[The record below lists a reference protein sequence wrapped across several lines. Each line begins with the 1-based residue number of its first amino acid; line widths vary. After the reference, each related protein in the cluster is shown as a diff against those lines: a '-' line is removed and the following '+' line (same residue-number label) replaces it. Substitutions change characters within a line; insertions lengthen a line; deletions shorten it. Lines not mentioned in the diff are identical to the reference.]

1 MEYMLKTNFKNFPK
15 EKNFST
21 ILRDFLGKGIF
32 NVHVD
37 TWRFQKKMAS
47 LHLNNHSLV
56 TSLAVKI
63 INKHAHPLLQKN
75 NALGVMLDL
84 QDVFQR
90 FSFDNIYRFSFGL
103 DPDCLTRQ
111 SGFTPVFVKNF
122 DLTLKLFA
130 ERATTGSP
138 FVWKLKRLLN
148 LGSRKQ
154 LKKAVRVIN
163 VLVREVIQQ
172 RCKKGFSKNKDLLS
186 SFLLAGRDTVA
197 SALTS
202 FFLYYREAPEVESK
216 IHVLYINRVIGH
228 NKDLTSF
235 QELKQLHYL
244 QVVAHKSMRLF
255 PPIQFDSKFC
265 LEDNELPNGDKVE
278 SGTKVTYH
286 PYAMGRLEEI

>member
-15 EKNFST
+15 EKKFST

-32 NVHVD
+32 NVDVD

-47 LHLNNHSLV
+47 LHLNNHSL
-56 TSLAVKI
+56 
-63 INKHAHPLLQKN
+63 KN

-163 VLVREVIQQ
+163 VLVREVIKQ

-186 SFLLAGRDTVA
+186 RFMNTVHDDDT
-197 SALTS
+197 
-202 FFLYYREAPEVESK
+202 
-216 IHVLYINRVIGH
+216 
-228 NKDLTSF
+228 
-235 QELKQLHYL
+235 YL
-244 QVVAHKSMRLF
+244 
-255 PPIQFDSKFC
+255 
-265 LEDNELPNGDKVE
+265 
-278 SGTKVTYH
+278 
-286 PYAMGRLEEI
+286 

>member
-1 MEYMLKTNFKNFPK
+1 
-15 EKNFST
+15 
-21 ILRDFLGKGIF
+21 
-32 NVHVD
+32 
-37 TWRFQKKMAS
+37 
-47 LHLNNHSLV
+47 
-56 TSLAVKI
+56 
-63 INKHAHPLLQKN
+63 
-75 NALGVMLDL
+75 MLDL

-186 SFLLAGRDTVA
+186 RFMNTIHDDDT
-197 SALTS
+197 
-202 FFLYYREAPEVESK
+202 
-216 IHVLYINRVIGH
+216 
-228 NKDLTSF
+228 
-235 QELKQLHYL
+235 YL
-244 QVVAHKSMRLF
+244 
-255 PPIQFDSKFC
+255 
-265 LEDNELPNGDKVE
+265 
-278 SGTKVTYH
+278 
-286 PYAMGRLEEI
+286 

>member
-1 MEYMLKTNFKNFPK
+1 
-15 EKNFST
+15 
-21 ILRDFLGKGIF
+21 
-32 NVHVD
+32 
-37 TWRFQKKMAS
+37 MAS

-56 TSLAVKI
+56 TSLAVEIVNSKI
-63 INKHAHPLLQKN
+63 KNMLTPLLQKN

-90 FSFDNIYRFSFGL
+90 FSFDSIYRFSFGL

-111 SGFTPVFVKNF
+111 SGFTPVFVENF

-163 VLVREVIQQ
+163 VLARDVIQQ
-172 RCKKGFSKNKDLLS
+172 RCKKGFSINKDLLS
-186 SFLLAGRDTVA
+186 RFMNT
-197 SALTS
+197 
-202 FFLYYREAPEVESK
+202 
-216 IHVLYINRVIGH
+216 
-228 NKDLTSF
+228 
-235 QELKQLHYL
+235 
-244 QVVAHKSMRLF
+244 
-255 PPIQFDSKFC
+255 
-265 LEDNELPNGDKVE
+265 DNELPSGDKVE